1 MNNIQAGKALDI
13 VFSNMSKTFN
23 NKTCVL
29 IDGDWGIG
37 KTHFIQDYF
46 SKNINE
52 YELIYTSVFGKNSV
66 KDIEKSILIHLIP
79 GLKKI
84 KEDSCVAKLAK
95 TLINDIGD
103 KFLGVSIENYVNSFS
118 IEDIKWDTIDNK
130 HIIICFDDIERKS
143 DTVEMKNLLGLIERA
158 SKNFDIL
165 IVGNSKEINESD
177 IKIFDKYKEKVID
190 HVIKIDK
197 IDRST
202 LKCILEN
209 IVMVNRDDI
218 IEVYLSDNIAFGKA
232 QVSEKSFL
240 VKNINNL
247 RVFTKYVELI
257 MRLERHLELDKV
269 DKDIQKICKAVIYDH
284 YFVDKN
290 GKKSSMNFDKFN
302 IYKTVNNILLNEDI
316 EKDEFKDYF
325 IANSE
330 VRKDIESIYNAY
342 KLSEGEFEDLIKK
355 LKIKIENNDLEYF
368 IKQEN
373 VISLTSA
380 LREVKKID
388 KNLIKK
394 LFEVAVELYSPE
406 KYIRHTK
413 IDHSEWNDYDE
424 YGNEI
429 ECNKNIKAFIDKINE
444 KCDEKYQTFISNKLE
459 SARSTKNYEEI
470 LTLFKFNEMNE
481 IEDFKNIFNYYFDQL
496 VVNYS
501 KEVAEKISTLIN
513 KTNSDII
520 SDFFSNR
527 IKNETQITKI
537 KKYELFDSELD
548 RKMQYQAEYEYYR
561 DNPPEED
568 E

>member
-13 VFSNMSKTFN
+13 VFSDINEIFN
-23 NKTCVL
+23 NKTCVF

-37 KTHFIQDYF
+37 KTHFVQDYF
-46 SKNINE
+46 SKNENE

-66 KDIEKSILIHLIP
+66 KDIEKSILLHLIP

-84 KEDSCVAKLAK
+84 NEDSCVAKVAK
-95 TLINDIGD
+95 NLINDIGD

-118 IEDIKWDTIDNK
+118 IEDIKWDTIDNRR
-130 HIIICFDDIERKS
+130 IIICFDDIERKS

-158 SKNFDIL
+158 SKNFDVL
-165 IVGNSKEINESD
+165 IIGNSKEIDESD

-190 HVIKIDK
+190 HIIKIDK

-209 IVMVNRDDI
+209 MGLANRNDI

-232 QVSEKSFL
+232 QGSEKSFL
-240 VKNINNL
+240 IKNINNL
-247 RVFTKYVELI
+247 RVFIKYIELI
-257 MRLERHLELDKV
+257 IRLERHLGLDKI
-269 DKDIQKICKAVIYDH
+269 DKDIQKMCKAVIYDH
-284 YFVDKN
+284 YFANKN
-290 GKKSSMNFDKFN
+290 EKKNTMNFDTFN
-302 IYKTVNNILLNEDI
+302 IYKTINKILLNEDI

-325 IANSE
+325 VANSE
-330 VRKDIESIYNAY
+330 VRKDIEGIYNAY
-342 KLSEGEFEDLIKK
+342 KFSEREFEELIKK
-355 LKIKIENNDLEYF
+355 IKIKIENKDLEYF

-406 KYIRHTK
+406 KYIQHTK
-413 IDHSEWNDYDE
+413 IDHSEWNDCDE

-429 ECNKNIKAFIDKINE
+429 ECNKNIKAFIDKVNE
-444 KCDEKYQTFISNKLE
+444 KCNEKYQAFIENKLE
-459 SARSTKNYEEI
+459 SVRSTKKYEEMLI
-470 LTLFKFNEMNE
+470 LFGFNEINE
-481 IEDFKNIFNYYFDQL
+481 IEDFQNIFDYYFDQL
-496 VVNYS
+496 VINYS
-501 KEVAEKISTLIN
+501 KEVAEKINTLIS

-537 KKYELFDSELD
+537 KKYELFDKELD
-548 RKMQYQAEYEYYR
+548 RKNQYEAESEYYR
-561 DNPPEED
+561 NNPPEED